1 MAALIEVN
9 LKASLNNSSFIRWA
23 AWRQLASRRSRHKG
37 LSFMTV
43 FSILG
48 VTFGVA
54 ALVIVLSVM
63 GGFEEILKDKMLR
76 GQAHVEILAENSILG
91 FPLSDKTFSKL
102 EKTFPEAIGMQS
114 FVQADV
120 VIKQRK
126 HLSAAI
132 ILGLDNNT
140 EESLWALKTSMIEGS
155 FDTITKE
162 HYPLISY
169 DDNENKW
176 PGIILG
182 EGLASQLGADL
193 GDEITIVSPQ
203 ASSSSTIISGGTVSR
218 NYVVTGLFQSGL
230 GDYDSKYAVTSISE
244 ARKFMIDY
252 DSSMD
257 DENYVTGI
265 AFNLENPYMADT
277 LKKRLKLKGLQ
288 LRNWRD
294 DNAALLSALLL
305 EKYTMGAILTLIV
318 LVAAFSISGT
328 MMMSVFHRKTQLSLF
343 RALGFTQKNVLYF
356 YVIQGFIIG
365 SLGILLGLF
374 FGLGFCSFLHFARDL
389 DVPVGLNALQS
400 LPVKFLPFEYFL
412 IALMA
417 WFLSIIGALYPAM
430 TASKQNPSI
439 GLRYS

>member
-1 MAALIEVN
+1 
-9 LKASLNNSSFIRWA
+9 
-23 AWRQLASRRSRHKG
+23 
-37 LSFMTV
+37 MTV

-76 GQAHVEILAENSILG
+76 GQAHVEILAENPILG
-91 FPLSDKTFSKL
+91 FPLSDDIMEKL
-102 EKTFPEAIGMQS
+102 EKKFPEALGMQAFIQS
-114 FVQADV
+114 DV

-126 HLSAAI
+126 HLSSAI
-132 ILGLDNNT
+132 LLGLDSKK
-140 EESLWALKTSMIEGS
+140 EIGLWALRDSMTEGS
-155 FDTITKE
+155 FKSIDDE
-162 HYPLISY
+162 HYPLISF

-176 PGIILG
+176 PGIVLG

-193 GDEITIVSPQ
+193 GDEITILSPQ
-203 ASSSSTIISGGTVSR
+203 ASSSSTVLSGGTVSR

-230 GDYDSKYAVTSISE
+230 GDYDSKFAVTSIPE
-244 ARKFMIDY
+244 ARKFMIDF
-252 DSSMD
+252 DSTMD
-257 DENYVTGI
+257 DENYVTGV
-265 AFNLENPYMADT
+265 AFNLLNPYLADT
-277 LKKRLKLKGLQ
+277 LKKRFKSDGLQ

-305 EKYTMGAILTLIV
+305 EKYTMSAILTLIV

-343 RALGFTQKNVLYF
+343 RALGFTQKDVQYF
-356 YVIQGFIIG
+356 YIIQGFIIG
-365 SLGILLGLF
+365 SLGILLGMF
-374 FGLGFCSFLHFARDL
+374 FGLGFCSFLHIMRDMN
-389 DVPVGLNALQS
+389 VPVSLNALQS

-430 TASKQNPSI
+430 TASRQNPSI